1 MKLSPL
7 AHYHLSKLLYR
18 YANDLECVLADG
30 AGLCANF
37 QSDLN
42 KVLESLYLEDEDI
55 AEMSEELET
64 LTRMHRTLWDEDMG
78 YSDTLD
84 KLEKQI
90 FWILGLKR
98 KRTQEEGI
106 KKT

>member
-18 YANDLECVLADG
+18 YADELECVLAEG

-42 KVLESLYLEDEDI
+42 KVLESLYLDDDEI
-55 AEMSEELET
+55 ASMADELET
-64 LTRMHRTLWDEDMG
+64 LTRMHRTLWDEDTG
-78 YSDTLD
+78 HSDTLHQ
-84 KLEKQI
+84 LEKQI
-90 FWILGLKR
+90 FWILGLKSKR
-98 KRTQEEGI
+98 KQEEI
-106 KKT
+106 KSR